1 LDEVL
6 QDIWISAVI
15 GAVASCALGV
25 YLSVQCTVVALALA
39 VLTEVFIAIVLVIF
53 GFVSLWEAGFLL
65 LVCVIVVQC
74 SYFGALIAI
83 ARRSRSKSP
92 CELDHDAA

>member
-1 LDEVL
+1 ML
-6 QDIWISAVI
+6 QDIWLSAVI

-39 VLTEVFIAIVLVIF
+39 VLTEVFIAILLVIF
-53 GFVSLWEAGFLL
+53 GLVSLGEAGFSL
-65 LVCVIVVQC
+65 LVCVIAVQC
-74 SYFGALIAI
+74 SYFVALITI
-83 ARRSRSKSP
+83 VRRSRNRNKSP